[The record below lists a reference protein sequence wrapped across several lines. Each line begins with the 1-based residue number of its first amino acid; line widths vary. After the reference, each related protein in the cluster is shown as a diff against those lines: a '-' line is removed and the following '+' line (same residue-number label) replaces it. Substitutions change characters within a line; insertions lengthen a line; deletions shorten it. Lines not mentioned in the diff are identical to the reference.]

1 MECDAE
7 DFQALQEQHDPLV
20 ALYAE
25 FEQSRS
31 SETVKAMHAVCRS
44 ARRITNPSYCYA
56 IEQIG
61 WIEGSLRPRPA
72 GHDPAAIYQAITRF
86 RNALVRLKP

>member
-1 MECDAE
+1 MDYDAE
-7 DFQALQEQHDPLV
+7 DFLVLQKQHDRLEM
-20 ALYAE
+20 LYAE

-31 SETVKAMHAVCRS
+31 SEAVKAMQAACRS
-44 ARRITNPSYCYA
+44 ARRITNPRYRYA

-72 GHDPAAIYQAITRF
+72 GHDPAAIYQAITRL
-86 RNALVRLKP
+86 RNALARLKP